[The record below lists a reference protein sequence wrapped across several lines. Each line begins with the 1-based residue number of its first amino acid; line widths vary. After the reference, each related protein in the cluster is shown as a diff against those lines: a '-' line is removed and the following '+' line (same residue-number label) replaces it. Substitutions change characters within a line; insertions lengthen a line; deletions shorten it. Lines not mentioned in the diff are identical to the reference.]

1 MKDAKRTCHLP
12 THRCQ
17 SVFEKIREMVVM
29 GRQNTSTHG
38 IVRACVRACVCACAH
53 ACVRIPS
60 NILHNVEPVCLS
72 VSFLFLFL
80 T

>member
-38 IVRACVRACVCACAH
+38 IVRACVRV
-53 ACVRIPS
+53 CVRARMRAHS
-60 NILHNVEPVCLS
+60 
-72 VSFLFLFL
+72 
-80 T
+80 